1 MKRSLLVILAVV
13 FLFALSSCA
22 HNEGPVNNT
31 DASLQGTVQPRGIL
45 PYSESAEEISRERAI
60 ELALNDAGFYAE
72 DVYDLEAELD
82 RERGGVFW
90 EIDFEHGGYEYSYY
104 INTTTG
110 EITKAHRE
118 FD

>member
-1 MKRSLLVILAVV
+1 MKRSLLVILAIIV
-13 FLFALSSCA
+13 LFALSSCA
-22 HNEGPVNNT
+22 LSETMDQVN
-31 DASLQGTVQPRGIL
+31 DATIHPRGAL
-45 PYSESAEEISRERAI
+45 PSGETTEEISREDAI
-60 ELALNDAGFYAE
+60 EIALNDAGFYAE

-90 EIDFEHGGYEYSYY
+90 EVDFEHGGYEYSYY

-118 FD
+118 FE